1 MLSVLFSIIIVF
13 LDSFALRF
21 INALVNKRRIFLV
34 LFVLFVGLFMFC
46 FLLNGTV
53 A

>member
-1 MLSVLFSIIIVF
+1 MLFVLFTNIIVF

-21 INALVNKRRIFLV
+21 IMTLVNKRRIFLV

-46 FLLNGTV
+46 FLLNGNI